1 MSLISSTTTGTTGLD
16 WGSTTINGNPQ
27 PPYNLVPK
35 TESTG
40 VYKGLNQPMVTF
52 HAPDYRVKTSG
63 NPGEPGFSVI
73 FDPRGDTTLA
83 AAVNK
88 AAKNRRTK
96 FGFDM
101 TPSSETPTT
110 LPPTTLPPTT
120 APQTTAPQ
128 TTAPP
133 RISSTYEHGI
143 HVPHDKQS
151 FIPITNTTNMAML
164 KYPIWIIINEVDSGV
179 TPGLR
184 GQSAKDNKNI
194 SYDAGYLLRS
204 ALDPDVP
211 TEPQYET
218 TIANYKQHSCTAD
231 DIALNKCLKI
241 FENSGAAKDFLNK
254 VSLDVGFN
262 LMSQRRRRG
271 GKGGKKNVYSMR
283 KLNKTK
289 GKRKTTKRRR
299 SLRIRRN
306 IIRKT
311 KKMYK

>member
-1 MSLISSTTTGTTGLD
+1 MPLIPFIP
-16 WGSTTINGNPQ
+16 GSTALPLGGYYGTQSPL
-27 PPYNLVPK
+27 PYGAVPR

-40 VYKGLNQPMVTF
+40 VDTRLNQPMVTL

-63 NPGEPGFSVI
+63 KPGYPGFSII
-73 FDPRGDTTLA
+73 FDPQGDKTLA
-83 AAVNK
+83 AAVNE
-88 AAKNRRTK
+88 AAADRRIR
-96 FGFDM
+96 FGFVP

-110 LPPTTLPPTT
+110 SPQTTTT
-120 APQTTAPQ
+120 APQTTARQTTAPQ

-133 RISSTYEHGI
+133 RISSRYEHGI

-164 KYPIWIIINEVDSGV
+164 EYPIWIIINEVDSGV

-231 DIALNKCLKI
+231 EIASNKCLKI

-254 VSLDVGFN
+254 VS
-262 LMSQRRRRG
+262 SQRRRRG
-271 GKGGKKNVYSMR
+271 GKGGKKNVYSRR

>member
-1 MSLISSTTTGTTGLD
+1 
-16 WGSTTINGNPQ
+16 
-27 PPYNLVPK
+27 
-35 TESTG
+35 
-40 VYKGLNQPMVTF
+40 
-52 HAPDYRVKTSG
+52 
-63 NPGEPGFSVI
+63 
-73 FDPRGDTTLA
+73 
-83 AAVNK
+83 
-88 AAKNRRTK
+88 
-96 FGFDM
+96 
-101 TPSSETPTT
+101 
-110 LPPTTLPPTT
+110 
-120 APQTTAPQ
+120 
-128 TTAPP
+128 
-133 RISSTYEHGI
+133 
-143 HVPHDKQS
+143 
-151 FIPITNTTNMAML
+151 MAML
-164 KYPIWIIINEVDSGV
+164 EYPIWIIINEVDSGV

-231 DIALNKCLKI
+231 EIASNKCLKI
-241 FENSGAAKDFLNK
+241 FGSSGAANDFLNK
-254 VSLDVGFN
+254 NKVR
-262 LMSQRRRRG
+262 RRRRG
-271 GKGGKKNVYSMR
+271 GKGVKKNVYSRR